1 MDAAGSKNAADDKE
15 EKRRDRKL
23 EPVENTG
30 VVPLPAAQDAPSLGL
45 KLDHAATADRMT
57 SEARSWRTRLVPPYL
72 LNSALS
78 CAVESCEEML
88 ASGGSDLSQ

>member
-1 MDAAGSKNAADDKE
+1 MPPTT
-15 EKRRDRKL
+15 KRRSVAIASL
-23 EPVENTG
+23 NQWGTLALF
-30 VVPLPAAQDAPSLGL
+30 PLPAAQDAPSLGL
-45 KLDHAATADRMT
+45 KLDHAATTDRMT
-57 SEARSWRTRLVPPYL
+57 SEARSWRTRLVPLYL